1 MRAVA
6 LLAPCLLA
14 ACSAWPSGSYVRS
27 VSPADAAVLAPAI
40 TSYLTSALPAQST
53 VAVAPAQASNSIGSI
68 LTTEL
73 AQDGFMQSPS
83 GLPID
88 YVAAPLDGGLLL
100 RISISGSQGASQ
112 YFARSADGTISPAGP
127 LTVAQP

>member
-6 LLAPCLLA
+6 LLAPCVLA

-40 TSYLTSALPAQST
+40 TGYLTSALPAQSA
-53 VAVAPAQASNSIGSI
+53 VAVATAQAADSIGSI
-68 LTTEL
+68 LTAEL
-73 AQDGFMQSPS
+73 AQDGFTQSPS

-100 RISISGSQGASQ
+100 RISISGSHGASQ
-112 YFARSADGTISPAGP
+112 YFARDAEGTIRPAGP